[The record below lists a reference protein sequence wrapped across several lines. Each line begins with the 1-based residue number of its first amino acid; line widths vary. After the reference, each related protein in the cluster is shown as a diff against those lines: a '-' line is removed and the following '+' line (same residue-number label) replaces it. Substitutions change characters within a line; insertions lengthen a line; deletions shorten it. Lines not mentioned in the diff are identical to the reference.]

1 VRAISLYEAEV
12 FADGIAASWRGV
24 NFEAHGVPAG
34 PQHTVSLAVRWHG
47 ENAALLW
54 EVDGPPGL
62 QLRATQVDA
71 SFAVSSQRGE
81 ALLRV
86 GA

>member
-1 VRAISLYEAEV
+1 
-12 FADGIAASWRGV
+12 FATGIAAGGRV
-24 NFEAHGVPAG
+24 INCEAPGVPAG
-34 PQHTVSLAVRWHG
+34 PQHPGSLAVRWHG

-54 EVDGPPGL
+54 EGDGPPGL
-62 QLRATQVDA
+62 QLRAPRVDA
-71 SFAVSSQRGE
+71 SFVGSSQRGE

>member
-1 VRAISLYEAEV
+1 HAV
-12 FADGIAASWRGV
+12 
-24 NFEAHGVPAG
+24 HAG
-34 PQHTVSLAVRWHG
+34 PRHRLSLAVRWHG

-62 QLRATQVDA
+62 RLTAPAVDA
-71 SFAVSSQRGE
+71 GFSTLAAQGE

-86 GA
+86 TA

>member
-1 VRAISLYEAEV
+1 
-12 FADGIAASWRGV
+12 
-24 NFEAHGVPAG
+24 VPAG

-47 ENAALLW
+47 QNAALLW

-62 QLRATQVDA
+62 QLRAPRVDA
-71 SFAVSSQRGE
+71 SFVGSSQRGE

>member
-1 VRAISLYEAEV
+1 
-12 FADGIAASWRGV
+12 
-24 NFEAHGVPAG
+24 
-34 PQHTVSLAVRWHG
+34 VRWHG

-62 QLRATQVDA
+62 QLRAPRVDA
-71 SFAVSSQRGE
+71 SFVGSNQRGE